1 MLHHNNGMKSLNF
14 KWYDIVILSILGLA
28 LISAFIPFNPK
39 TSEEGVTTFYS
50 LLTFTATM
58 FPNNGWKYLFLFI
71 LFVLFILG
79 TAILFIFKQKIFSK
93 ITLMG
98 AAVAIMFYAEK
109 NSPVNIYSTV
119 VAIVLLVMLLAIL
132 IVEGFKNRRDIAN
145 RATEE
150 KNNNQE

>member
-1 MLHHNNGMKSLNF
+1 MKSLNF

-119 VAIVLLVMLLAIL
+119 MMNTAGMITVSSTSKVVAMQKLSTSI
-132 IVEGFKNRRDIAN
+132 KRAN
-145 RATEE
+145 QTSIEPSRETLY
-150 KNNNQE
+150 